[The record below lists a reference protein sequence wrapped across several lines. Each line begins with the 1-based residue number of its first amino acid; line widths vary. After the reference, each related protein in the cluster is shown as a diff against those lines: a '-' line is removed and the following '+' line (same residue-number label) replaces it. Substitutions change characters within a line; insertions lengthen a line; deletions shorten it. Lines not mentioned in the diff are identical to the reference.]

1 MAELIYK
8 RNTKKS
14 KKNTV
19 ITASAI
25 FTLPGALF
33 TISLF
38 STLKYMPSES
48 LPVLL
53 LYPNFMH
60 VNSLIS

>member
-1 MAELIYK
+1 VAEIIHK
-8 RNTKKS
+8 KNTKKS

-19 ITASAI
+19 ITASVI
-25 FTLPGALF
+25 VTLPGVLC

-38 STLKYMPSES
+38 STLKNMGSES

-53 LYPNFMH
+53 LYPNFMN
-60 VNSLIS
+60 VSSSAS